1 VRNWALLFVLLP
13 LLLASKGY
21 AQATK
26 ASPYPVMAPID
37 RYLMADRA
45 AEIAMARSAAP
56 ASVSAHADVLVLTKS
71 GYVVAAKG
79 NNGWVCLV
87 ERMWTAGLDDP
98 EFWNPKGHGPA
109 CFNPP
114 AVRSV
119 LPQYVARTKWALAG
133 DTREAIAKK
142 AQAAYA
148 DHQFTNPASGSFAF
162 MMSKQGYLNDEVKG
176 PWHSHVM
183 PFIALDQVAT
193 WAAGF
198 DDSPIIAPPLAT
210 FRSYEPLSIFIRTHR
225 WSDGS
230 PDP

>member
-1 VRNWALLFVLLP
+1 VVLLP
-13 LLLASKGY
+13 MLLASKGY
-21 AQATK
+21 AQVSK
-26 ASPYPVMAPID
+26 ASAYPTMAPVD
-37 RYLMADRA
+37 RYLMGRE

-56 ASVSAHADVLVLTKS
+56 PSVSAHAEVLVLSKE
-71 GYVVAAKG
+71 GYVVAAEG
-79 NNGWVCLV
+79 SNGWVCLV

-98 EFWNPKGHGPA
+98 EFWNPNGHGPS

-119 LPQYVARTKWALAG
+119 LPQYLARTKWALAG
-133 DTREAIAKK
+133 ATREEIATK

-148 DHQFTNPASGSFAF
+148 NRQFTDPAPGSFAF

-183 PFIALDQVAT
+183 PFIAYDQVAT
-193 WAAGF
+193 WAAGL
-198 DDSPIIAPPLAT
+198 DGSPIVAPPLST
-210 FRSYEPLSIFIRTHR
+210 FRPYEPLTIFIPVHR